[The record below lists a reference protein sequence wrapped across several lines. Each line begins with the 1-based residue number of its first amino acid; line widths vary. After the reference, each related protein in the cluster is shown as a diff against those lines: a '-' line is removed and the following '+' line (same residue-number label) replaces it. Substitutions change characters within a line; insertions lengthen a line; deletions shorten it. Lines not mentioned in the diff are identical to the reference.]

1 MATIAPVSPGISC
14 FLGVNVSSSEATLRR
29 LLSKGVRYLA
39 FNDSINTN
47 ISHFLRLSP
56 FNVAFTRLM
65 NSFKYCV
72 GGEGV
77 FKPLTQWLF
86 VGISSV

>member
-1 MATIAPVSPGISC
+1 MTSNMATVAPVSPG
-14 FLGVNVSSSEATLRR
+14 FFGVGVGGGVNVSSSEATQGR
-29 LLSKGVRYLA
+29 LCRKVSGIFA

-47 ISHFLRLSP
+47 ISPFLRLSP

-72 GGEGV
+72 GGRRG
-77 FKPLTQWLF
+77 L
-86 VGISSV
+86 